1 MTDGHTL
8 LQGGMLVQIARADIF
23 CPLDFSLVRCQAA
36 RDDIHKGRF
45 SFSIC
50 PDKTDVLAFEKAK

>member
-8 LQGGMLVQIARADIF
+8 LQGGML
-23 CPLDFSLVRCQAA
+23 SLVRCQAA